1 MGYRHYFY
9 LVKKSEVEAVKDM
22 TFNELFEYA
31 KTCGV
36 EVYEDERW
44 FNWRDSRILDT
55 TEVFEFG
62 KLYWDDTA
70 DRIYNTG
77 VHLFNDEAMQ
87 EYVSDYVP
95 YVVGKEGLLEAIKIY
110 QEKIVKYYTDL
121 LTDGQDYNL
130 PLGLTLRKE
139 DVKSADKIIEHF
151 TDKIHSLSYRDI
163 ANVDEENKWRVT
175 TSWEY
180 EHSIFN
186 LVHLLKTIDWETET
200 LLFYG
205 W

>member
-9 LVKKSEVEAVKDM
+9 LVKKSEVDKIKDM
-22 TFNELFEYA
+22 TFDELFEYA
-31 KTCGV
+31 KTCGA
-36 EVYEDERW
+36 EFYEDENW
-44 FNWRDSRILDT
+44 FNWEDEKIFESI
-55 TEVFEFG
+55 EVFEFG

-70 DRIYNTG
+70 ERIYNTG
-77 VHLFNDEAMQ
+77 VHLFNDKKLQ
-87 EYVSDYVP
+87 EYVDDYVP

-121 LTDGQDYNL
+121 LTDGQDYNG
-130 PLGLTLRKE
+130 PLGLTFRKE

-151 TDKIHSLSYRDI
+151 TDKIRSLSYRDI
-163 ANVDEENKWRVT
+163 ANIDEGDRWSVT

-186 LVHLLKTIDWETET
+186 LVHLLKTIDWEKET